1 MSEADLEGPS
11 DEELFSDAVGNE
23 TTDDPDVGQ
32 QQEEQPEQAETEPEA
47 KTEAEIAEE
56 SAIEAE
62 SKATGIPGWRLREI
76 NEERKAAI
84 AERDALR
91 AEKAQWETRQQAQ
104 QQTAPKAEQPKAE
117 RPDPLLDPE
126 GYAAAIR
133 QEIRQEILSE
143 RREESLTRA
152 RDANPQEFDEAYAA
166 ATKAI
171 DPALKARMQ
180 ASRDPGRTLLEW
192 HRENKV
198 KAEVGNDPN
207 AWLEKKLEE
216 RLNDPAF
223 LAKAIER
230 SKGIATPAASNGRPK
245 VDLPPSI
252 SNLSRSG
259 TILKSASGD
268 ELSDQELFDKLAG

>member
-1 MSEADLEGPS
+1 MSEVDLEGPS
-11 DEELFSDAVGNE
+11 DEELFSEAVGGEATDSPVVDQQHEEQVE
-23 TTDDPDVGQ
+23 TTT
-32 QQEEQPEQAETEPEA
+32 AEPEA

-56 SAIEAE
+56 KAIEDE

-76 NEERKAAI
+76 NEERKTAI

-91 AEKAQWETRQQAQ
+91 AEKAQWEARQPQQPAQ
-104 QQTAPKAEQPKAE
+104 KAEQPKAE
-117 RPDPLLDPE
+117 RPDPILDPE
-126 GYAAAIR
+126 GYAKAIR
-133 QEIRQEILSE
+133 EEIRQEALTE
-143 RREESLTRA
+143 RREESLHRA
-152 RDANPQEFDEAYAA
+152 REANPQEFDEAYAA
-166 ATKAI
+166 ATKAV

-180 ASRDPGRTLLEW
+180 ASRDPGKTLLEW

-216 RLNDPAF
+216 RLSDPAF

-230 SKGIATPAASNGRPK
+230 SKGIAQPATTGGRPK

-252 SNLSRSG
+252 SNLSRSN
-259 TILKSASGD
+259 TILKSAGGD
-268 ELSDQELFDKLAG
+268 ELSDQELFDKLVG

>member
-1 MSEADLEGPS
+1 MSEVDLEGPS
-11 DEELFSDAVGNE
+11 DEELFSEAVGNE
-23 TTDDPDVGQ
+23 TPDDPDVSQ
-32 QQEEQPEQAETEPEA
+32 QQEEQPEQAVTEPEA

-91 AEKAQWETRQQAQ
+91 AEKAQWETRQQTQ
-104 QQTAPKAEQPKAE
+104 QPPAPKAEQPKTE

-133 QEIRQEILSE
+133 EEIRQENLAE

-166 ATKAI
+166 ATKVV

-192 HRENKV
+192 HRERKTQ
-198 KAEVGNDPN
+198 AEIGGDLAAYKQRLREEALKDPEFRKSAME
-207 AWLEKKLEE
+207 AWRNEGQ
-216 RLNDPAF
+216 
-223 LAKAIER
+223 
-230 SKGIATPAASNGRPK
+230 SAAPDGRPK

-259 TILKSASGD
+259 TILKSAGGD
-268 ELSDQELFDKLAG
+268 DLSDQELFDKIAG

>member
-11 DEELFSDAVGNE
+11 DDELFTEAVGNE
-23 TTDDPDVGQ
+23 TTDEPDAGQ
-32 QQEEQPEQAETEPEA
+32 QQEEQPEQAVAEPEA

-56 SAIEAE
+56 NAIEAE

-91 AEKAQWETRQQAQ
+91 AEKAQWETRQQTP

-133 QEIRQEILSE
+133 EEIRQEALAE
-143 RREESLTRA
+143 RREESLARA
-152 RDANPQEFDEAYAA
+152 QEANPQEFAEAYAA
-166 ATKAI
+166 ATKAV

-180 ASRDPGRTLLEW
+180 LSRDPGKTLLEW

-198 KAEVGNDPN
+198 KEEVGSDPN

-216 RLNDPAF
+216 RLNDPDF

-230 SKGIATPAASNGRPK
+230 SKDIASSAISNGRPK

-259 TILKSASGD
+259 TILKSAAGD

>member
-1 MSEADLEGPS
+1 MSEVDLEGPS
-11 DEELFSDAVGNE
+11 DEELFSEAVGGE
-23 TTDDPDVGQ
+23 TTDATDVDQ
-32 QQEEQPEQAETEPEA
+32 QQEEQIETTTTEPEA

-56 SAIEAE
+56 KAIEDE

-91 AEKAQWETRQQAQ
+91 AEKAQWEALQPQQRP
-104 QQTAPKAEQPKAE
+104 APEVEQPKAE
-117 RPDPLLDPE
+117 RPDPILDPE
-126 GYAAAIR
+126 GYAKAIR
-133 QEIRQEILSE
+133 EEIRQEVLAE
-143 RREESLTRA
+143 RREESLHRA
-152 RDANPQEFDEAYAA
+152 REANPQEFDEAYAA
-166 ATKAI
+166 ATKVV

-180 ASRDPGRTLLEW
+180 ASRDPGKTLLEW
-192 HRENKV
+192 HRENRV

-230 SKGIATPAASNGRPK
+230 SKGITQPATTGGRPK

-252 SNLSRSG
+252 SNLSRSN
-259 TILKSASGD
+259 TILKSTGAD

>member
-1 MSEADLEGPS
+1 MSEVDLEGPS
-11 DEELFSDAVGNE
+11 DEELFSEAVGGE
-23 TTDDPDVGQ
+23 TTDSPVVDQ
-32 QQEEQPEQAETEPEA
+32 RHEEQVETTTAKPEA

-84 AERDALR
+84 SERDALR
-91 AEKAQWETRQQAQ
+91 AEKAQWEARQPQ
-104 QQTAPKAEQPKAE
+104 QQPAPKAEQLKAE
-117 RPDPLLDPE
+117 RPDPILDPE
-126 GYAAAIR
+126 GYAKAIR
-133 QEIRQEILSE
+133 EEIRQEALAD
-143 RREESLTRA
+143 RREESLHRA
-152 RDANPQEFDEAYAA
+152 REANPQEFDEAYAA
-166 ATKAI
+166 ATKAV

-180 ASRDPGRTLLEW
+180 SSRDPGKTLLEW

-198 KAEVGNDPN
+198 KAEVGSDPN

-216 RLNDPAF
+216 RLNDPEF
-223 LAKAIER
+223 LARAIER
-230 SKGIATPAASNGRPK
+230 SKGIAQPGTTGGRPK

-252 SNLSRSG
+252 SNLSRSN
-259 TILKSASGD
+259 TILKSAGGD